1 MHTSIRNWIDRG
13 TLLTSFCSWRLR
25 VVVFLLSSGELWG
38 GSENFLD
45 RSGNRQAAPAGSSR
59 QQQAA
64 AGRQEQEQ
72 EQQQAA
78 AAANRKQ
85 EAASSKQ
92 QATSK
97 QPAIPRSSSRDSGEL
112 WGGGGGSETT
122 LYYFLYRFIHYLYT
136 GYTFSGEESFCVPGS
151 TEISLAIQIFTL
163 KPEKIC
169 RYGKVVGTSWPMN
182 ANLYVFVGSI

>member
-1 MHTSIRNWIDRG
+1 MHASIRNWIDRG

-38 GSENFLD
+38 GAENFLD

-112 WGGGGGSETT
+112 WGGRR
-122 LYYFLYRFIHYLYT
+122 LWNNPILFLYRFIHYLYT
-136 GYTFSGEESFCVPGS
+136 GYTFSGEESFCLPGS
-151 TEISLAIQIFTL
+151 TEISLAIQSFTL

-169 RYGKVVGTSWPMN
+169 RHGKIVGTSWPMN